1 MFRKEVLAN
10 GLTVLTEKMPH
21 VRSVAVG
28 VWIRR
33 GSRHE
38 EKSESG
44 LAHFLEHMLFKG
56 TERRSQA
63 EIAQEM
69 DEIGGQT
76 DAFTSQE
83 YAGFHAKVL
92 DEHVVRA
99 VDLLSDIVSQ
109 PRFDAEEIER
119 ERKVILDEMK
129 SVEDTP
135 DDMVHDLFTESFWP
149 DHALGRPVLGRVE
162 TVSSFARKDLLRF
175 FKKTYAPS
183 NLIVAAAGNL
193 EEEKIL
199 DLVRERFSSLS
210 TPPDGIANVPPRV
223 SPTIQLE
230 DKDLELAH
238 LVVGS
243 EAPPQAS
250 PRRHAAYVLN
260 AVLGGNLSSRL
271 FQVIR
276 EEHALAYAVFSGLFA
291 FHDTGQFS
299 IYAGTE
305 PQNVSLVLDLVRA
318 ELRRIKSQPVE
329 EAELQR
335 AKSHLRGSI
344 LMGLES
350 TSARMSQL
358 ARQEMYFGR
367 QVSPDEVI
375 SGIDAVTSAEVLELA
390 SEMFGRGPLSMTV
403 LGRLEHIR
411 PTPESLVA

>member
-10 GLTVLTEKMPH
+10 GLTVLTEKMAH

-403 LGRLEHIR
+403 LGRLEHLR
-411 PTPESLVA
+411 PIPEILVA

>member
-38 EKSESG
+38 EKAESG
-44 LAHFLEHMLFKG
+44 LAHFLEHMVFKG

-76 DAFTSQE
+76 DAFTSLE

-109 PRFDAEEIER
+109 PRFDAEELER

-135 DDMVHDLFTESFWP
+135 DDVVHDLFTEAFWP

-162 TVSSFARKDLLRF
+162 TVSSFTRKDLLRF
-175 FKKTYAPS
+175 FEKIYAPS

-193 EEEKIL
+193 EEDQIL

-210 TPPDGIANVPPRV
+210 TPPDGIVNLAPKV
-223 SPTIQLE
+223 SPTIQLSE
-230 DKDLELAH
+230 KDLELAH

-250 PRRHAAYVLN
+250 HRRHAAYVLN
-260 AVLGGNLSSRL
+260 AALGGNLSSRL

-276 EEHALAYAVFSGLFA
+276 EEHALAYSVFSSLSA
-291 FHDTGQFS
+291 HHDTGQFS

-305 PQNVSLVLDLVRA
+305 PRNVPLVLDLVVA
-318 ELRRIKSQPVE
+318 ELRRIKSEPVE
-329 EAELQR
+329 AAELAR

-358 ARQEMYFGR
+358 ARQEIYFGR

-390 SEMFGRGPLSMTV
+390 SEMFGRGPLAMTV
-403 LGRLEHIR
+403 LGRLEHLR
-411 PTPESLVA
+411 PIPESLVA

>member
-38 EKSESG
+38 QKTESG

-76 DAFTSQE
+76 DAFTAHE

-119 ERKVILDEMK
+119 ERRVILDEMK

-135 DDMVHDLFTESFWP
+135 DDVVHDLFTESFWP

-162 TVSSFARKDLLRF
+162 TVSSFTRKDLLRF
-175 FKKTYAPS
+175 FKKIYAPS

-193 EEEKIL
+193 EERIL
-199 DLVRERFSSLS
+199 DLVREHFSSLS
-210 TPPDGIANVPPRV
+210 TPPDGIANVAPKV
-223 SPTIQLE
+223 SPTIQLAE
-230 DKDLELAH
+230 KDLELAH

-276 EEHALAYAVFSGLFA
+276 EEHALAYSVFSSLSA
-291 FHDTGQFS
+291 YYDTGQFS

-305 PQNVSLVLDLVRA
+305 AQNVPLVLDLVLA

-367 QVSPDEVI
+367 HVTADEVI

-390 SEMFGRGPLSMTV
+390 SEMFGRGPLAMTV
-403 LGRLEHIR
+403 LGRLEHLQPI
-411 PTPESLVA
+411 PESLVA